1 MIKKILITGSS
12 GFIGEQLVKFFLKKN
27 YKIYGLD
34 KKLNKLKNKNLIF
47 YKINLSKKKQLDKII
62 NILKKEKID
71 SCWHL
76 AANSD
81 ISKGI
86 NNVNIEIDDTF
97 LSTVNTIYLSKKLNI
112 KKMIFSSSSAIY
124 GEINK
129 KINEN
134 SAPLRPISNYGAMK
148 LSSESILYA
157 SKYFFDNIYIFRF
170 PNVVGPK
177 MTHGLLYDLKRKL
190 SISSFEI
197 NILGDGSQRKPYIH
211 VFNLIE
217 YMYKIYKKTS
227 DDINVYNIGP
237 NDKGIKVSD
246 IVSFFKKR
254 FNLKST
260 KFIYQN
266 KRQGWI
272 GDVVE
277 YSYDSKKLIKKIKVK
292 IPSSKSA
299 INQALEELYND

>member
-47 YKINLSKKKQLDKII
+47 YKINLSKKKQFDKII
-62 NILKKEKID
+62 NKLKKEKID

-112 KKMIFSSSSAIY
+112 KKIIFSSSSAIY

-129 KINEN
+129 KIKEN

-157 SKYFFDNIYIFRF
+157 SKYSFENIYIFRF

-211 VFNLIE
+211 VFKLIE

-237 NDKGIKVSD
+237 NDKGIKVSE
-246 IVSFFKKR
+246 IVSFFTKR

-260 KFIYQN
+260 KFIFQN

-292 IPSSKSA
+292 IPSSQSA